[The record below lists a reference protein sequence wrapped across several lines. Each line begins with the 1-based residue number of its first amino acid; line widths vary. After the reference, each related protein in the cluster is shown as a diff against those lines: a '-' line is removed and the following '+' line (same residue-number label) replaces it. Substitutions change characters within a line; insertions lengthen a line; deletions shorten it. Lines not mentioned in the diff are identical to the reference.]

1 MKKETLNSITTLLP
15 TLIFSILASI
25 FVTSQF
31 IILKKIGL
39 IIVLSTFPIQGFVF
53 LFRKKVFFKYWL
65 SKKEKIIEG
74 FIWIIVGI
82 VLIIKCING
91 GLLKVFLYESLTQ
104 FPF

>member
-1 MKKETLNSITTLLP
+1 MNKATRNTLTTFIPILVICFISM
-15 TLIFSILASI
+15 IFI
-25 FVTSQF
+25 FNPFMPIKSA
-31 IILKKIGL
+31 GL
-39 IIVLSTFPIQGFVF
+39 ILLLSAFPIQGFVF

-82 VLIIKCING
+82 VLIFKCING

>member
-15 TLIFSILASI
+15 TLIFSIIASI
-25 FVTSQF
+25 CVTSQF

-39 IIVLSTFPIQGFVF
+39 VIALSAFPIQGFVF
-53 LFRKKVFFKYWL
+53 LFRKKVFQKYWL

-82 VLIIKCING
+82 VIIIKYINEG
-91 GLLKVFLYESLTQ
+91 AFKLFQK
-104 FPF
+104 